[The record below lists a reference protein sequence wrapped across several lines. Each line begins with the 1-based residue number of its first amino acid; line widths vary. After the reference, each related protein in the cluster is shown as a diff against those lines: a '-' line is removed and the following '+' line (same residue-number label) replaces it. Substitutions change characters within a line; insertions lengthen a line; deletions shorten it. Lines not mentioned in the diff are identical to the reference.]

1 MRSLQVKQ
9 MPMNIHIGIKLYQ
22 KLVQL
27 SIRNAATNAPINI
40 KNIVP
45 GPRIVLP
52 SKIIDNLK
60 INVARR

>member
-1 MRSLQVKQ
+1 MRSLQMKQ
-9 MPMNIHIGIKLYQ
+9 TPTNTPIGIKLYQ

-27 SIRNAATNAPINI
+27 SIWNAATNAPTNI

-52 SKIIDNLK
+52 LK
-60 INVARR
+60 WY